1 MPSFTRSQNREE
13 MTATRAFIVA
23 SLFALGSTA
32 LAQSTTLTIAAVGD
46 IMLGTDFPDDRL
58 ATNDGADYL
67 SNVLPI
73 LQAADI
79 TIGNLEGVLLAG
91 GTPAKSC
98 SSPASCYLFR
108 SPPHYA
114 GYLRDAGFDALS
126 LANNHARDFGE
137 EGRSATM
144 LTLDAYGLHHSGRRG
159 DIASW
164 SVGDVR
170 IAFIAFSPTRISY
183 LLNDIPVAV
192 EHVLSLQT
200 THDLVIVSFHGGAEG
215 EGATSLPFEE
225 EFYLGE
231 TRGEVVRFSHSVIDA
246 GADLVIGHGPHVPRA
261 LELYRDRLIAYSL
274 GNFATHVGVNV
285 NGIAGLAPIL
295 EAEIDLMGEFI
306 SGRIHSAIQERPG
319 GPVTDGEGRAYKL
332 IRELTEETFG
342 SEMFRFAEDG
352 GFVSGATRPP

>member
-1 MPSFTRSQNREE
+1 
-13 MTATRAFIVA
+13 MTVARAFIVA
-23 SLFALGSTA
+23 SLCAWASA
-32 LAQSTTLTIAAVGD
+32 APAQDTTLTISAVGD

-58 ATNDGADYL
+58 APNDGADYL
-67 SNVLPI
+67 ENVAPI
-73 LQAADI
+73 LRAADI

-98 SSPASCYLFR
+98 SNPASCFLFR

-114 GYLRDAGFDALS
+114 GYLKDAGFEALS
-126 LANNHARDFGE
+126 LANNHARDFVE

-164 SVGDVR
+164 RVGDIRV
-170 IAFIAFSPTRISY
+170 AFIAFSPTRISY

-192 EHVLSLQT
+192 EHILSLET
-200 THDLVIVSFHGGAEG
+200 MHDLVIVSFHGGAEG
-215 EGATSLPFEE
+215 EDATNLPFEE
-225 EFYLGE
+225 EFFLGE

-295 EAEIDLMGEFI
+295 EAEIQSSGEFI
-306 SGRIHSAIQERPG
+306 GGRIYSTIQERPL
-319 GPVTDGEGRAYKL
+319 GPVLDDDNRVYEMIRA
-332 IRELTEETFG
+332 LTEETFG
-342 SEMFRFAEDG
+342 TEMFEFSG
-352 GFVSGATRPP
+352 NGSFVSGATRRP